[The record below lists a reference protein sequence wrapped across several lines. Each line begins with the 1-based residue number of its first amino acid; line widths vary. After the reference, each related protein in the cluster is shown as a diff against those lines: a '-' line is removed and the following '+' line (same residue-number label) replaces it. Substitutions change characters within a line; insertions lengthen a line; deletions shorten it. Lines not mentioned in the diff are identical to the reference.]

1 MNLNRLNAVYRPT
14 GPREIFLENLLC
26 NPGSFSTTIASDD
39 WRYDASI
46 GSVPSRPT
54 HATDTTAYATQPAEE
69 SWYARY
75 YGTLSPAKV
84 SAGATGKTVGGQL
97 T

>member
-1 MNLNRLNAVYRPT
+1 MYRPT
-14 GPREIFLENLLC
+14 GPRENWPEHLEC

-39 WRYDASI
+39 WRTQASI
-46 GSVPSRPT
+46 GSMPARPT
-54 HATDTTAYATQPAEE
+54 HATDTTAYATQPVED

-75 YGTLSPAKV
+75 FGTLSPAKV
-84 SAGATGKTVGGQL
+84 SASATGKTTGGQL

>member
-1 MNLNRLNAVYRPT
+1 MYRGT
-14 GPREIFLENLLC
+14 GPRELWTEHLMS
-26 NPGSFSTTIASDD
+26 NPGSFSATASLDSDD
-39 WRYDASI
+39 WRTTASI
-46 GSVPSRPT
+46 GLMPARGGQSGT
-54 HATDTTAYATQPAEE
+54 TAHATDTTAYATQPAED

-84 SAGATGKTVGGQL
+84 SASATGRTVGGQL

>member
-1 MNLNRLNAVYRPT
+1 MS
-14 GPREIFLENLLC
+14 
-26 NPGSFSTTIASDD
+26 NPGSFSTTAAQNSDD
-39 WRYDASI
+39 WRTQASI
-46 GSVPSRPT
+46 GSMPSRPT
-54 HATDTTAYATQPAEE
+54 HATDGTAYAAQPAED

-84 SAGATGKTVGGQL
+84 TNSSTGRTVGGQL